1 MKGLT
6 CRQANSEEEALNMLF
21 EVYSYVKRI
30 FTNNNYFIRLY
41 MYIFE
46 CVYINPLLLYLGGE

>member
-21 EVYSYVKRI
+21 EVYSYVMITVYICTCTCRI
-30 FTNNNYFIRLY
+30 FTNNNYNNHFI
-41 MYIFE
+41 
-46 CVYINPLLLYLGGE
+46 